1 MDQAAVDNCQKAL
14 GHKFSDV
21 SLLSQALTHASA
33 ASTRVSSNERLEFLG
48 DAVLSLVVCH
58 ELYKNTDE
66 LLEGEMTK
74 IKSTVVSGA
83 TCASIARR
91 LGLGEMVAVGKGLS
105 AGSGPPPSVLGALL
119 EAIIGAIYL
128 DGGLRAA
135 RKFILANFRP
145 QIREAMATDHQQN
158 YKSMLQQYSH
168 RRWGST
174 PEYTLL
180 DEKGPDHSKAFETAV
195 TIDGVHFKS
204 AWGVTKKDAEQEAA
218 RQALIELGA
227 LEDKEAS

>member
-1 MDQAAVDNCQKAL
+1 MDQAIVDKCQEAL

-21 SLLSQALTHASA
+21 SLLSQALTHASVA
-33 ASTRVSSNERLEFLG
+33 PTRVESNERLEFLG

-58 ELYKNTDE
+58 DLYKHSDE
-66 LLEGEMTK
+66 LPEGEMTK
-74 IKSTVVSGA
+74 VKSTVVSGV
-83 TCASIARR
+83 TCASIARK
-91 LGLGEMVAVGKGLS
+91 LGLGDLVSVGKGLS

-119 EAIIGAIYL
+119 EAAIGAIYL

-145 QIREAMATDHQQN
+145 KIKKAMATDHQQN
-158 YKSMLQQYSH
+158 YKSMLQQYSQ

-180 DEKGPDHSKAFETAV
+180 DEKGPDHSKAFETSV

-204 AWGVTKKDAEQEAA
+204 AWGLTKKDAEQAAAHEAL
-218 RQALIELGA
+218 RELGM
-227 LEDKEAS
+227 LKGDS